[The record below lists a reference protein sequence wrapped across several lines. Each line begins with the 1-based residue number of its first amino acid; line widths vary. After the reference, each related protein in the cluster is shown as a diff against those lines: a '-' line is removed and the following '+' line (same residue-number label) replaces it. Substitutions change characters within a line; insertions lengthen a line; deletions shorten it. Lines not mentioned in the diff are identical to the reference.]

1 MDQLWQPNES
11 GDRESVKLQTLEPS
25 TLIPD
30 FLPRGFPTLF
40 FLNLKGGAH
49 ALARIL
55 GEFVFFKF
63 RIP

>member
-11 GDRESVKLQTLEPS
+11 GDREPVNLQTLEPS

-30 FLPRGFPTLF
+30 FLPHGFPTF
-40 FLNLKGGAH
+40 FFNLKGGAH

-55 GEFVFFKF
+55 GEFVFSKF